1 MDRHKNPPA
10 AFAVLTEGIINNT
23 DCNIH
28 PLNEIRNLSAEQL
41 CDILN
46 RRYTLAL
53 EPGIRSVSPLREGA
67 DNPTSFI
74 VNEEGNWHD
83 FGASD
88 DEHVH
93 GDIIDFIRIRE
104 NVDFGTALEIIA
116 AELGIEASGIDSTRI
131 VEIQRQRDCS
141 KLMMSELELVTQYS
155 EQQLAAHPEIM
166 EVVLARGFTKE
177 FVLQRRIGFLDSMGG
192 YRRWA
197 AEQHPDTRLKLYISY
212 LESRILVPYFDAT
225 GSKVIYL
232 IGRSL

>member
-116 AELGIEASGIDSTRI
+116 AELGIELLIETGFNDIDLGSIWNAQLEVEDDNFDVRGVRESLTYAKKAYSLFNASESLQADYPDARHTFPRESRN
-131 VEIQRQRDCS
+131 RAYDF
-141 KLMMSELELVTQYS
+141 LEK
-155 EQQLAAHPEIM
+155 QLAKSP
-166 EVVLARGFTKE
+166 
-177 FVLQRRIGFLDSMGG
+177 
-192 YRRWA
+192 
-197 AEQHPDTRLKLYISY
+197 
-212 LESRILVPYFDAT
+212 
-225 GSKVIYL
+225 
-232 IGRSL
+232 